1 VPAIEPADRI
11 RIPDGLLT
19 ARQKLVLT
27 LLYDR
32 EMEVAEAASFLRVDP
47 QTIRSTHH
55 KAMLRLRA
63 HFGGDAPAAP
73 LVSQDEA

>member
-1 VPAIEPADRI
+1 
-11 RIPDGLLT
+11 
-19 ARQKLVLT
+19 VLT

-32 EMEVAEAASFLRVDP
+32 EMEVAEAAALLGVDA

-63 HFGGDAPAAP
+63 HFTGDAPAAP